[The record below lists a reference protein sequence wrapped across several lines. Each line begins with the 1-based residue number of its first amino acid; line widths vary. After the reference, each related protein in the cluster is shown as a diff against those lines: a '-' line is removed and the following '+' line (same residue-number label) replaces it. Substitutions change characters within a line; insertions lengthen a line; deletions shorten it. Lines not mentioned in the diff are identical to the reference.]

1 MGLSP
6 VNMPGR
12 LCRIRSP
19 RGCAVFVETGVI
31 RPGAHPV
38 PQEDPRFSLV
48 LPRSEGNGVCVYFWK
63 RTATSAGISYEIQST
78 RSTKVLGGA
87 GGEGLCVYPSSK
99 EGGPG
104 GKGQPSHSS
113 QQRWIAL
120 LHAAKRAALRSSHH
134 KTKTM
139 ATTEGDRGQLAS
151 GAHHFTTYTNV
162 ES

>member
-1 MGLSP
+1 METLATMGTPLLLLSCSDFFP
-6 VNMPGR
+6 FKKQGGMV
-12 LCRIRSP
+12 
-19 RGCAVFVETGVI
+19 VV
-31 RPGAHPV
+31 
-38 PQEDPRFSLV
+38 
-48 LPRSEGNGVCVYFWK
+48 
-63 RTATSAGISYEIQST
+63 
-78 RSTKVLGGA
+78 GGA

>member
-19 RGCAVFVETGVI
+19 RGCAAFVETGVI

-78 RSTKVLGGA
+78 RSTKVLGVLVGR
-87 GGEGLCVYPSSK
+87 GCVFIRVQRRAAR
-99 EGGPG
+99 G
-104 GKGQPSHSS
+104 GKDSPATLVNNAGLHFCT
-113 QQRWIAL
+113 L
-120 LHAAKRAALRSSHH
+120 LKEQLLEARITRQKQWQLR
-134 KTKTM
+134 KG
-139 ATTEGDRGQLAS
+139 TEV
-151 GAHHFTTYTNV
+151 N
-162 ES
+162 